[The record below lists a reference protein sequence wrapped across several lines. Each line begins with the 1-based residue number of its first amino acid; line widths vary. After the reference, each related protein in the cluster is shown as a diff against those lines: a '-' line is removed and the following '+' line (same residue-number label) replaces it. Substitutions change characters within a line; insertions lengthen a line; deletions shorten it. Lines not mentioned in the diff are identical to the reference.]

1 MTHEYYVKL
10 MLGRGVHLMA
20 KLRVIALLTDFG
32 FKESSVAAMKG
43 TILGI
48 CPEAQIIDISHEVP
62 SFDIKDGA
70 FVFASAASYFPKG
83 TIFVCVVDPGVG
95 TERRGIVVETER
107 FLAVG
112 PDNGLFSLFMDREG
126 VKNVYEIKNEELML
140 KKKTH
145 TFHGLTIFS
154 PVAAHLANGV
164 KPRLVGPKIND
175 YIRWSFQKSIVE
187 DGVILGEI
195 IHIDQFG
202 NGITNITEK
211 DLEKINVKYDINM
224 NVSIG
229 GKRISSPFKRAYGY
243 VKGGDYV
250 CVIGSYDFLEI
261 SINQGNAA
269 NKLGLKVGDKI
280 RIEAGG

>member
-1 MTHEYYVKL
+1 
-10 MLGRGVHLMA
+10 MA
-20 KLRVIALLTDFG
+20 RPRIIALLTDFG

-43 TILGI
+43 TILSI
-48 CPEAQIIDISHEVP
+48 CPEVQIVDISHEIP
-62 SFDIKDGA
+62 PFDIRHGA
-70 FVFASAASYFPKG
+70 FVFASAATYFPRG
-83 TIFVCVVDPGVG
+83 TIFVGVVDPGVG

-126 VKNVYEIKNEELML
+126 VKNVYEIRNEELML
-140 KKKTH
+140 EKKTH

-164 KPRLVGPKIND
+164 DPRIVGPKID
-175 YIRWSFQKSIVE
+175 SYIHWSIPKPIVE
-187 DGVILGEI
+187 EKVILGEI

-202 NGITNITEK
+202 NGITNVTEM
-211 DLEKINVKYDINM
+211 DLERIDVKYDTYIK
-224 NVSIG
+224 VSIG
-229 GKRISSPFKRAYGY
+229 SKKIKFPFKKAYGF
-243 VKGGDYV
+243 VNVGNYV

-269 NKLGLKVGDKI
+269 KKLGL
-280 RIEAGG
+280 

>member
-1 MTHEYYVKL
+1 
-10 MLGRGVHLMA
+10 MA

-43 TILGI
+43 AILSI
-48 CPEAQIIDISHEVP
+48 CPEAHIVDISHEIP
-62 SFDIKDGA
+62 PFDIRHGA
-70 FVFASAASYFPKG
+70 FVFASAAPYFPKG
-83 TIFVCVVDPGVG
+83 TIFVGVVDPGVG
-95 TERRGIVVETER
+95 TERRGIVIETER

-140 KKKTH
+140 EKKTH

-164 KPRLVGPKIND
+164 ETRLVGPKINN
-175 YIRWSFQKSIVE
+175 YIRWSVPKSIVKE
-187 DGVILGEI
+187 GVVLGEI

-211 DLEKINVKYDINM
+211 DLEEINVKYDTDI
-224 NVSIG
+224 NVSIN
-229 GKRISSPFKRAYGY
+229 GKRINFPFKRAYGY
-243 VKGGDYV
+243 VKAGVYV

-261 SINQGNAA
+261 SINQDKAA
-269 NKLGLKVGDKI
+269 KKLGLRVENKI
-280 RIEAGG
+280 RVEATS

>member
-1 MTHEYYVKL
+1 
-10 MLGRGVHLMA
+10 MA
-20 KLRVIALLTDFG
+20 KPRVIALLTDFG

-43 TILGI
+43 TILNI
-48 CPEAQIIDISHEVP
+48 CPEAQIIDISHEIP
-62 SFDIKDGA
+62 PFDIRHGA
-70 FVFASAASYFPKG
+70 FVFASAATYFPKG
-83 TIFVCVVDPGVG
+83 TIFVGVVDPGVG

-112 PDNGLFSLFMDREG
+112 PDNGLFSLFMEREG
-126 VKNVYEIKNEELML
+126 VKNVYEIKNEKLML
-140 KKKTH
+140 EKKTH

-164 KPRLVGPKIND
+164 EPQLVGPKIDN
-175 YIRWSFQKSIVE
+175 YTRWSTPKAMIKG
-187 DGVILGEI
+187 GVIFGEI

-211 DLEKINVKYDINM
+211 DLEKINVKYDTNIN
-224 NVSIG
+224 IG
-229 GKRISSPFKRAYGY
+229 IDGRRIKAPFRKAYGF
-243 VKGGDYV
+243 VNVGNPV

-269 NKLGLKVGDKI
+269 KKLSLKVGNKI
-280 RIEAGG
+280 RIETS

>member
-1 MTHEYYVKL
+1 MVNLK
-10 MLGRGVHLMA
+10 
-20 KLRVIALLTDFG
+20 VIALLTDFG
-32 FKESSVAAMKG
+32 FRESSVAAMKG
-43 TILGI
+43 VILGI
-48 CPEAQIIDISHEVP
+48 CPEARIVDISHEIP
-62 SFDIKDGA
+62 PFDIRYGA

-95 TERRGIVVETER
+95 TERKGIVVETER

-164 KPRLVGPKIND
+164 EPRLVGPKIND
-175 YIRWSFQKSIVE
+175 YIRWSAPKSIVE
-187 DGVILGEI
+187 EGVISGEI

-211 DLEKINVKYDINM
+211 DLEEINVKYDTNM

-229 GKRISSPFKRAYGY
+229 GKKISSPFKRAYGY
-243 VKGGDYV
+243 VKEENYV

-261 SINQGNAA
+261 SVNQGNAA
-269 NKLGLKVGDKI
+269 KKLGIKVGNKI
-280 RIEAGG
+280 RVEATS

>member
-1 MTHEYYVKL
+1 MVKQ
-10 MLGRGVHLMA
+10 
-20 KLRVIALLTDFG
+20 RVIALLTDFG

-48 CPEAQIIDISHEVP
+48 CPEAQIVDISHEIP
-62 SFDIKDGA
+62 PFDIRYGS
-70 FVFASAASYFPKG
+70 FVFASAAPYFPKG

-140 KKKTH
+140 KKKTY

-164 KPRLVGPKIND
+164 EPRLVGPKISD
-175 YIRWSFQKSIVE
+175 YISWSVPKSIVE
-187 DGVILGEI
+187 EGVIFGEI

-202 NGITNITEK
+202 NGITNIAEEN
-211 DLEKINVKYDINM
+211 LEEINVKYDANI
-224 NVSIG
+224 NVSID

-243 VKGGDYV
+243 VKAGNYV

-269 NKLGLKVGDKI
+269 KKLGLKVGSKI
-280 RIEAGG
+280 RVEATS